1 MSEEMKG
8 NPSQNKSQR
17 RLTDPREFE
26 NNQRLAKN
34 IIPIDPGTLL
44 LIIGVLLLL
53 PLLLTGFFST

>member
-1 MSEEMKG
+1 MSDEIRDK
-8 NPSQNKSQR
+8 PFQKQH

-34 IIPIDPGTLL
+34 IIAIDPGTLL
-44 LIIGVLLLL
+44 LIISVLLLL

>member
-1 MSEEMKG
+1 MSDQMKG
-8 NPSQNKSQR
+8 NPSQNKGQR
-17 RLTDPREFE
+17 RLTDPKEFE

-44 LIIGVLLLL
+44 LIIGVLILL

>member
-1 MSEEMKG
+1 MSDKTG
-8 NPSQNKSQR
+8 DNASQCRRQR
-17 RLTDPREFE
+17 RLTDPEEFE

-44 LIIGVLLLL
+44 LIIGILLLL

>member
-1 MSEEMKG
+1 M
-8 NPSQNKSQR
+8 PDQPQNNYPQHKVQR

-34 IIPIDPGTLL
+34 IIPIEPGTLL
-44 LIIGVLLLL
+44 LIISVLLLI